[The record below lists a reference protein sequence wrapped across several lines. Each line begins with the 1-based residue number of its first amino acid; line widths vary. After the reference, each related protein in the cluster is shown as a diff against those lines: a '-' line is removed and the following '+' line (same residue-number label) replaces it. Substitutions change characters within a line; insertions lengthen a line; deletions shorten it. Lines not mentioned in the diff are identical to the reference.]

1 MEMVRAAAQALLVF
15 DVLNAVGALGIHLHV
30 LEHHR
35 LVPGT
40 RPGANRVRDRRRLV
54 DGAPGSS
61 RDLGFLRVRK
71 RCVA

>member
-1 MEMVRAAAQALLVF
+1 MEMVRAAAQALLVL
-15 DVLNAVGALGIHLHV
+15 DVRKAVGALGILLCV
-30 LEHHR
+30 LER
-35 LVPGT
+35 CLRFPGT